1 MPLEK
6 KNDDDDAYLSCDNA
20 DDVTFVPPVIFPE
33 KLSDGR
39 WVSGDFDLDSENDRE
54 YITGMLEYKQQLIDP
69 SHLNPAT
76 NSNPFINGTYSSC
89 VGDKTVVADESSGVV
104 KVNRRF
110 YMEPEPNNLLTHRN
124 ENDPL

>member
-20 DDVTFVPPVIFPE
+20 EDITFVPPVIFPE

-39 WVSGDFDLDSENDRE
+39 WVSGDFDLDSELDRD
-54 YITGMLEYKQQLIDP
+54 YITGMLEYKQQLIDLG
-69 SHLNPAT
+69 HLNPTT

>member
-20 DDVTFVPPVIFPE
+20 DDITFVPPVIFPE

-39 WVSGDFDLDSENDRE
+39 WVSGDFDLDEELDRE
-54 YITGMLEYKQQLIDP
+54 YITGMLEYKQQLIDLG
-69 SHLNPAT
+69 HLNPTT

-89 VGDKTVVADESSGVV
+89 VGNKTVVADESSGVV

>member
-20 DDVTFVPPVIFPE
+20 DDFTFVPPVIFPE

-39 WVSGDFDLDSENDRE
+39 WVSGDFDLDEELDRE
-54 YITGMLEYKQQLIDP
+54 YITGMLEYKQQLIDLG
-69 SHLNPAT
+69 HLNPTT

-89 VGDKTVVADESSGVV
+89 VGNKTVVADESSGVV

>member
-6 KNDDDDAYLSCDNA
+6 KNDDDDTYLSCNNA

-39 WVSGDFDLDSENDRE
+39 WVSGDFDLDEELDRD
-54 YITGMLEYKQQLIDP
+54 YITGMLEYKQQLIDLG
-69 SHLNPAT
+69 HLNPTT

-89 VGDKTVVADESSGVV
+89 VGNKTVVADESSGMV

>member
-20 DDVTFVPPVIFPE
+20 DDITFVPPVIFPE

-39 WVSGDFDLDSENDRE
+39 WVSGDFDLDEELDRE
-54 YITGMLEYKQQLIDP
+54 YITGMLEYKQQLIDLG
-69 SHLNPAT
+69 HLIPTT

>member
-20 DDVTFVPPVIFPE
+20 EDVTFVPPVIFPE

-39 WVSGDFDLDSENDRE
+39 WVSGDFDLDSELDRE
-54 YITGMLEYKQQLIDP
+54 YITGMLEYKQQLIDLG
-69 SHLNPAT
+69 HLNPTT

>member
-54 YITGMLEYKQQLIDP
+54 YITGMLEYKQQLIDLG
-69 SHLNPAT
+69 HLNPTT
-76 NSNPFINGTYSSC
+76 NLNPFINGTYSSC

>member
-20 DDVTFVPPVIFPE
+20 EDVTFVPPVIFPE

-39 WVSGDFDLDSENDRE
+39 WVSGDFDLDSELDRD
-54 YITGMLEYKQQLIDP
+54 YITGMLEYKQQLIDLG
-69 SHLNPAT
+69 HLNPTT

-110 YMEPEPNNLLTHRN
+110 YIEPEPNNLLTHRN